1 MFPTEI
7 WELII
12 NFIDDPGDLMRLRC
26 VCRKFHDLI
35 EVKLVNSKL
44 WENLCLEHNILP
56 WKDHIVRTR
65 FPKVVNNNNFS
76 VDLHQRTWKRFFFS
90 YKKWSVLPKVEK
102 KYDSFDFGG
111 KFSDGNA
118 LITCTSI
125 WKNCLAVGT
134 SNGFIHYANVN
145 NEKPLKIIF
154 SLNNEQA
161 LMQIHFWYTD
171 SKKLLMA
178 SLSNN
183 YDLKFWDIDKR
194 QLISTSSFT
203 ATNICVGL
211 THRFFSEWNCRITEH
226 EWNAPHLSVKR
237 SFDFCC
243 PNHGDCTRKILAMY
257 HDDNGLIL
265 KALADSIYIFTYTI
279 DFLENGRRNITITEF
294 YKLHPD
300 SIEAT
305 DLFIRYIA
313 INKVAFVAD
322 NKHLYIL
329 FDGLGTKMSDENYS
343 TRGPYRRFQIPVSS
357 IIMHSNLI
365 IMGLTDGTLCLK
377 YFNEFKD
384 LDTVNFRVG
393 SFRTVKL
400 DTKPIISLNITDFNG
415 NPSVIASTESTVH
428 LLHYLSK
435 V

>member
-12 NFIDDPGDLMRLRC
+12 NFINDPGELMRLRC

-65 FPKVVNNNNFS
+65 FPKVVNNKNFS
-76 VDLHQRTWKRFFFS
+76 LDLHQRTWKRIFFS

-111 KFSDGNA
+111 KFGDGNA
-118 LITCTSI
+118 SITCTSI
-125 WKNCLAVGT
+125 W
-134 SNGFIHYANVN
+134 SN
-145 NEKPLKIIF
+145 
-154 SLNNEQA
+154 
-161 LMQIHFWYTD
+161 
-171 SKKLLMA
+171 
-178 SLSNN
+178 
-183 YDLKFWDIDKR
+183 
-194 QLISTSSFT
+194 
-203 ATNICVGL
+203 VGL

-300 SIEAT
+300 KIEAT

-384 LDTVNFRVG
+384 LDTINFRVG
-393 SFRTVKL
+393 LFRTVKL